1 MKMTV
6 DYDTDFHAWALHNA
20 KLLRQGKFAE
30 LDVEHLAEE
39 LESMGKTNKRELTSR
54 FKILLAHLL
63 KWQYQPDYRGRSW
76 RSSIVEQ
83 RSEISELT
91 AENPSLKPLFNEV
104 IADAYLK
111 AIKFAAKETGLL
123 VNTFPQK
130 CPYSLEQIVDDDF
143 YPEVKADHEY

>member
-1 MKMTV
+1 MTV

-91 AENPSLKPLFNEV
+91 AENPSLKPLFDEV

-143 YPEVKADHEY
+143 YPEVKADHE